1 MRDFYLIRHEYF
13 IAWIEVEN
21 LLTPFYQVLIE
32 GVHNIGEVMSR
43 WQSSWTAK
51 IIDGV
56 NRELLEE
63 FKSHEAVLKM
73 LHERNLLDL
82 DPNGLVGD
90 RCYSVLERDKSG
102 NYRSVAYSDAF
113 KEEVGELISVI
124 EDCIENLSVEEDRVF
139 NQKEAWIKYFVLLKK
154 ALSSTEPK
162 RLIGHW
168 GKCG

>member
-56 NRELLEE
+56 IESSGGV
-63 FKSHEAVLKM
+63 KST
-73 LHERNLLDL
+73 
-82 DPNGLVGD
+82 
-90 RCYSVLERDKSG
+90 SVL
-102 NYRSVAYSDAF
+102 
-113 KEEVGELISVI
+113 
-124 EDCIENLSVEEDRVF
+124 
-139 NQKEAWIKYFVLLKK
+139 
-154 ALSSTEPK
+154 
-162 RLIGHW
+162 
-168 GKCG
+168 